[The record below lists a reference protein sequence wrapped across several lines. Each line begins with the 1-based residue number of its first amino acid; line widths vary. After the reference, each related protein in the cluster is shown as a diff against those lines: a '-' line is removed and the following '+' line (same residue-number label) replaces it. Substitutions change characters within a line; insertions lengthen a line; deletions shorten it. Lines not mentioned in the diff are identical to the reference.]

1 MKMRIGICEDDSFT
15 LATLE
20 AALKHEGVDVLFAA
34 KTAPEALEKFAKN
47 KPHAMLIDLHLG
59 DGPNGLELAREIR
72 KRNLEIGITFLSS
85 FESPKLLDKM
95 KLGMPAG
102 SQFLKKDSISNVSE
116 LISALQRSLR
126 AKNSTGS
133 SGGLVSSLTARQLEV
148 LECIA
153 AGESN
158 QEIAKRLGVTQKSV
172 EALLSRI
179 AKQLQIAG
187 TQSTNQRVQM
197 TKAYIRAIGGV
208 KERN

>member
-1 MKMRIGICEDDSFT
+1 MKLSVGLCEDDSFT

-20 AALKHEGVDVLFAA
+20 AALKHEGVEVLFAA
-34 KTAPEALEKFAKN
+34 KTAPEALEKFAKS

-72 KRNLEIGITFLSS
+72 QRSLETGITFLSS

-126 AKNSTGS
+126 AKSSTGS
-133 SGGLVSSLTARQLEV
+133 PGGLVSSLTTRQLEV

-158 QEIAKRLGVTQKSV
+158 QEIAKRFRVTQKSV
-172 EALLSRI
+172 EALVSRI

-208 KERN
+208 KERS